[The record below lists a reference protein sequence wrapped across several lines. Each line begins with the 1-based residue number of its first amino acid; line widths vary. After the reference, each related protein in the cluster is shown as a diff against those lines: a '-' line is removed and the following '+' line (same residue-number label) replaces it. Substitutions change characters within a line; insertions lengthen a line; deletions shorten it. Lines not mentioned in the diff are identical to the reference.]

1 MENTLT
7 SAVYAVLIAFVINI
21 VLCPILIPFLM
32 KLKFGQYIRSDGPKE
47 HLKKA
52 GTPTMGGLMIILS
65 FLAASLFFIHG
76 NSEGLM
82 LVFVTV
88 GYGVI
93 GFCDDYIKVTKKRS
107 LGLRAYQKII
117 AQLIITTIFVVY
129 LMKNENAYFQINS
142 PTMVLVPFANGK
154 AIDLGVLYV
163 PFVYFIMLGSVNAVN
178 LTDGLDGL
186 ASGVTVL
193 VATFFLFMAWAAGSN
208 ILPVTGAAV
217 GSLLGFLL
225 FNSYPARVIMG
236 DTGSLALGGFV
247 AAVALILKMP
257 FFLAVVGIIYVI
269 ETLSVIIQVT
279 YFKLTKGQRFFKM
292 APIHHSFELSGWS
305 ETKVVALFYITTA
318 IACLIG
324 FLGGQHIV

>member
-7 SAVYAVLIAFVINI
+7 SAVYAVLIAFVINV

-32 KLKFGQYIRSDGPKE
+32 KLKLGQYIRSDGPKE

-65 FLAASLFFIHG
+65 FLAASLFFLMG
-76 NSEGLM
+76 NTEGLM

-88 GYGVI
+88 GYGII

-117 AQLIITTIFVVY
+117 AQLIITTVFVVY
-129 LMKNENAYFQINS
+129 LMKNNAAYFQVNS
-142 PTMVLVPFANGK
+142 PTMVLIPFANGFS
-154 AIDLGVLYV
+154 IDLGILYI
-163 PFVYFIMLGSVNAVN
+163 PFVYFIMLGSVNGVN

-193 VATFFLFMAWAAGSN
+193 VATFFLFMAWAAGSS
-208 ILPVTGAAV
+208 ILPITGAAV

-247 AAVALILKMP
+247 GAVALILKMP
-257 FFLAVVGIIYVI
+257 IFLGIVGIIYVI
-269 ETLSVIIQVT
+269 ESLSVIIQVG
-279 YFKLTKGQRFFKM
+279 YFKMTKGQRFFKM

-305 ETKVVALFYITTA
+305 ETKIVVLFYITTA

-324 FLGGQHIV
+324 FLGSQHIV